1 MKNALYAGMI
11 ATYAQGM
18 ALLQNASTT
27 YDYGLD
33 LEAVARIW
41 RGGCIIR
48 AALLEDIRTAYQS
61 QGGFAQ
67 SPHGSP
73 PGQGIPEPGG

>member
-11 ATYAQGM
+11 ATYAQGL
-18 ALLQNASTT
+18 ALLQKASAT
-27 YDYGLD
+27 YDYDLD

-48 AALLEDIRTAYQS
+48 AALLEDIRTAYRGQA
-61 QGGFAQ
+61 GFAQ
-67 SPHGSP
+67 SSHGPP